1 MTWFTDSPFER
12 MMTCVPKGYGG
23 PAPPPLPPGHPCYG
37 CGNYG
42 EPCAGFCHREIE
54 ARWKKER
61 KR

>member
-12 MMTCVPKGYGG
+12 MMTRIPKGNGG
-23 PAPPPLPPGHPCYG
+23 PPPPPLPPDHPCYG

-42 EPCAGFCHREIE
+42 APCAGFCHREIE
-54 ARWKKER
+54 ARWKKGR